1 MEFFITFLI
10 PLFWIVIGVGIVI
23 AIIRGIRHRR
33 LKAELNP
40 LAGAADVYN
49 EALIGKTGT
58 TELRESFQND
68 EEVK

>member
-1 MEFFITFLI
+1 MEFFIAVLI
-10 PLFWIVIGVGIVI
+10 PVFWIAIGAGITLAVV
-23 AIIRGIRHRR
+23 RGIRKRR

-58 TELRESFQND
+58 TELRESFQNG